1 MEFIKVEYLNGVATL
16 SIDRPKALNAI
27 NTQVFHELAQAL
39 DEIAVSDAGC
49 LIIRGGGTKAFVA
62 GADIAEMS
70 NMTPAEALEFSRL
83 ATAVF
88 KKVERFPLPTIAA
101 VCGYALGGGCELAMT
116 CDIRIVSDTVVFAQ
130 PEAGLGITPGFGGTQ
145 RLPLLV
151 GVSRAKEI
159 LFTGRKVKA
168 DEALKIGLCSHIYP
182 VDVLFYAA
190 QQMAEKI
197 ASNPPNAMR
206 ATKKA
211 LNESFSSSLDA
222 GLPAENLIFASC
234 FGKDEQIEKMKAFL
248 NKGK

>member
-1 MEFIKVEYLNGVATL
+1 
-16 SIDRPKALNAI
+16 
-27 NTQVFHELAQAL
+27 
-39 DEIAVSDAGC
+39 
-49 LIIRGGGTKAFVA
+49 
-62 GADIAEMS
+62 MS

-197 ASNPPNAMR
+197 ASNPPNATR

-234 FGKDEQIEKMKAFL
+234 FGKDEQVEKMKAFL